1 MIKHSVAIIGAGI
14 AGLALAR
21 RLSGFAEV
29 TIFEKSRGTGG
40 RMATRR
46 GEHGSFDHGAQYFT
60 IRDPAFHDALE
71 PMLDNGT
78 VQAWSEPL
86 HRMGAD
92 GQVEKLEDRSPRFVA
107 VPSMTALAKSWAS
120 ALNFQTET
128 QIRKISGEPRRWL
141 VETEDERFGPFDWVI
156 SSAPAPQTA
165 ALMPFKEPE
174 QAMLR
179 EVRMNGCFTM
189 MIRLP
194 DDVLLPFN
202 ACQVEHD
209 RLSWIGANN
218 SKPERDAA
226 PCIIVHAN
234 NEWAQTHLD
243 SALDQVR
250 ENMLAALTTILP
262 NLPLASA
269 MNVALHRWRY
279 ASVEQ
284 PLGEAFLL
292 DEDRQLAAC
301 GDWCMGNR
309 VEAAFIS
316 GHRLGDALT
325 SIIKENAA

>member
-1 MIKHSVAIIGAGI
+1 MTRLSIAIIGAGI

-21 RLSGFAEV
+21 RLSAFAEV

-86 HRMGAD
+86 HRMNSD

-107 VPSMTALAKSWAS
+107 VPAMTALAKRWAS
-120 ALNFQTET
+120 SLNLQTET
-128 QIRKISGEPRRWL
+128 QIRKISGDPRRWL

-179 EVRMNGCFTM
+179 EVRMNGCFTL

-194 DDVLLPFN
+194 DEARLPLS
-202 ACQVEHD
+202 ACTVEHPVIG
-209 RLSWIGANN
+209 WIAANHT
-218 SKPERDAA
+218 KPERDTS
-226 PCIIVHAN
+226 PCLVVHAN

-243 SALDQVR
+243 AALDPVR
-250 ENMLAALTTILP
+250 ENMLAALAGLLP

-269 MNVALHRWRY
+269 INIALHRWRH

-292 DEDRQLAAC
+292 DENRQLAAC
-301 GDWCMGNR
+301 GDWCLGNR
-309 VEAAFIS
+309 VEAAFLS